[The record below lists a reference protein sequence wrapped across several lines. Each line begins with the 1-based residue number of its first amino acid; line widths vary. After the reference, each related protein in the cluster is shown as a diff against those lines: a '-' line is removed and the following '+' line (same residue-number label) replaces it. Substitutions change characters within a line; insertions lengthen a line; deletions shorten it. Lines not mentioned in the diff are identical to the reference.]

1 MAKSGVETDKSIALR
16 VSPKHFVVVPKR
28 DIRDIGTLAQGDE
41 PCSAH
46 TGAITLFGTALVA
59 AGLKI
64 ETAYVIA
71 AVPAVI
77 GGIAIALVRA
87 RPQSAVAYA

>member
-1 MAKSGVETDKSIALR
+1 
-16 VSPKHFVVVPKR
+16 
-28 DIRDIGTLAQGDE
+28 
-41 PCSAH
+41 
-46 TGAITLFGTALVA
+46 VA

-71 AVPAVI
+71 AIPAVI